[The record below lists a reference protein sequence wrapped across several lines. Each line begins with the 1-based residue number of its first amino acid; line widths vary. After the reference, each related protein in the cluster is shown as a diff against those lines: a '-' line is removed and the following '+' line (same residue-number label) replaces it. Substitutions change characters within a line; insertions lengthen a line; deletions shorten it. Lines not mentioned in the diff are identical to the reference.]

1 MTATTS
7 TTTSSSP
14 ADRLRALAGDQL
26 ARDGWSRDRL
36 LELQGERL
44 RALVAHAVA
53 ASPYYR
59 EVLGPDAASGDVP
72 LRELPTLPSSYVPP
86 MGWRLSSLKAWVALR
101 RFARWPT
108 HSAAARIGQPAFSPI
123 SARGR
128 WSLSIA
134 PRWSACSPTTSWMPS
149 SPSRFR
155 YGNCSSAWMPLTVA
169 FWSIDSGSP
178 MASPNRSL
186 TPRGYF
192 RYQ

>member
-59 EVLGPDAASGDVP
+59 RCSG
-72 LRELPTLPSSYVPP
+72 RTRPP
-86 MGWRLSSLKAWVALR
+86 ATCRCGSCR
-101 RFARWPT
+101 RC
-108 HSAAARIGQPAFSPI
+108 
-123 SARGR
+123 
-128 WSLSIA
+128 
-134 PRWSACSPTTSWMPS
+134 PR
-149 SPSRFR
+149 RR
-155 YGNCSSAWMPLTVA
+155 
-169 FWSIDSGSP
+169 
-178 MASPNRSL
+178 
-186 TPRGYF
+186 
-192 RYQ
+192 